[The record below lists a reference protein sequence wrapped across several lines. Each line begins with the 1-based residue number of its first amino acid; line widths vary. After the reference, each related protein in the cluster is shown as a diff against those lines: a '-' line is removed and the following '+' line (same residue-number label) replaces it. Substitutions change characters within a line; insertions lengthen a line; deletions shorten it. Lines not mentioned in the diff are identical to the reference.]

1 MPRRVYSAAPCFGRA
16 QRWAGVD
23 GLPPARWTGVGVE
36 RRGEAAFAKLVTG
49 WQRSARAAATAL
61 STTDGRW
68 AFVSTSV
75 TALVAGSIAWLA
87 AGIMPP
93 SSQQMSGGNDRS
105 LMPYQLF
112 MRLAAAHAHSAGG
125 MGIDRKSTRLKSS
138 HIPLSR

>member
-75 TALVAGSIAWLA
+75 TALVAGAIPRV
-87 AGIMPP
+87 G
-93 SSQQMSGGNDRS
+93 GGNDR
-105 LMPYQLF
+105 L
-112 MRLAAAHAHSAGG
+112 AGG
-125 MGIDRKSTRLKSS
+125 GNHAAIVAANGRQRSLPDALSIVHAACCRPCAFRRRL
-138 HIPLSR
+138 